1 MPKLDS
7 LSRSEYIAKVGLYE
21 KWAPAAFAAFNKFA
35 GAAFADGVLSNK
47 DKEVIAVGCAHSLRC
62 PYCIDYHIKL
72 ALEAGA
78 SKDEMAE
85 AIWVAIAMG
94 AGACFAHAA
103 VAMRTLN
110 GVSGDF
116 YASDENAAINEF
128 SSLVPQA
135 SASYSEFKHTAFSA
149 GVLTAEFKQL
159 IAIACA
165 HNTRCPFCIEHHIEQ
180 AQALDQPNTA
190 IAEAIWVAIEMGA
203 GACFGHAGL
212 AAAILE

>member
-7 LSRSEYIAKVGLYE
+7 LSRPEYINKVELYK
-21 KWAPAAFAAFNKFA
+21 KWAPAAFDAFNKFA
-35 GAAFADGVLSNK
+35 GATFADGVLSNK
-47 DKEVIAVGCAHSLRC
+47 EKEIIAVGCAHSLRC

-78 SKDEMAE
+78 LKEEIAE
-85 AIWVAIAMG
+85 SIWVAIALG
-94 AGACFAHAA
+94 AGACLSHAA
-103 VAMRTLN
+103 IASKTLDRET
-110 GVSGDF
+110 GDF
-116 YASDENAAINEF
+116 YTS
-128 SSLVPQA
+128 QA
-135 SASYSEFKHTAFSA
+135 STGMKKFSA
-149 GVLTAEFKQL
+149 LMPEVYTRYVEFEKAAFDDGVLASKFKYL

-165 HNTRCPFCIEHHIEQ
+165 HNTRCPFCIEHHVEQ
-180 AQALDQPNTA
+180 ALKVNQPNEV